1 MHHLHTQE
9 TLLSATAFAAANGI
23 LPFGNTKDVKAA
35 WNALQVTVPGA
46 RKSNEFYQELLDL
59 GVVNSQVQLGDL
71 RKLLE
76 DVDFGGTLN
85 KLNSDWGLKRL
96 LNRLKKLKK
105 VPKITT
111 QQKMTFGKYLHILE
125 KNLN

>member
-1 MHHLHTQE
+1 MSKTILAPFTHARNF
-9 TLLSATAFAAANGI
+9 LSATAFAAANGI
-23 LPFGNTKDVKAA
+23 LPFGNTKEMLKQRGTHYK
-35 WNALQVTVPGA
+35 LQAKGA

-96 LNRLKKLKK
+96 LNRLNKIKKRCTRC
-105 VPKITT
+105 I
-111 QQKMTFGKYLHILE
+111 HSRR
-125 KNLN
+125 

>member
-1 MHHLHTQE
+1 MLKQRGTHYR
-9 TLLSATAFAAANGI
+9 
-23 LPFGNTKDVKAA
+23 
-35 WNALQVTVPGA
+35 LQVPGR

-59 GVVNSQVQLGDL
+59 GVVNSHVQLGT
-71 RKLLE
+71 RNLLE

-96 LNRLKKLKK
+96 LKGLNKIKKRCTRLH
-105 VPKITT
+105 T